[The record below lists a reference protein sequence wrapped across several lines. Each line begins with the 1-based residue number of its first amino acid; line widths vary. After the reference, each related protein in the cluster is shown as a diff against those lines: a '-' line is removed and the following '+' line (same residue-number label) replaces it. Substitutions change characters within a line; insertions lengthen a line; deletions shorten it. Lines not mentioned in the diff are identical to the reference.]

1 MNQDLKRKADK
12 ALRTARYADN
22 NNEKQLKELMLKRLQ
37 DIDSQL
43 PEGKTAGDLVQ

>member
-12 ALRTARYADN
+12 ALRTSQYAEE
-22 NNEKQLKELMLKRLQ
+22 NNEKQLKELMLKRLS
-37 DIDSQL
+37 DIDNQL